1 MSESKADHLEALL
14 VRVAIESL
22 IAEFA
27 YLIDHDQTGKVA
39 DLFTQDGWYGREGG
53 ARSVGRDAI
62 HKSYAGRAER
72 GERTARHIFTNL
84 RLTVRSADEAEG
96 TCVLLLFAADGPPPH
111 PAEPMLVQDYTDTY
125 RKVDGRWLFV
135 SRETRA
141 LFVSPL
147 FERVLTLGK
156 PESAKA

>member
-1 MSESKADHLEALL
+1 MPDHQDQLL
-14 VRVAIESL
+14 ARVAIESL

-27 YLIDHDQTGKVA
+27 YLIDHGQTEEVA
-39 DLFTQDGWYGREGG
+39 GLFTEDGWYGREGG

-62 HKSYAGRAER
+62 RKSYAGRAAR

-84 RLTVRSADEAEG
+84 RLTVQSADAAEG
-96 TCVLLLFAADGPPPH
+96 VCILLLFAADGAPPF

-125 RKVDGRWLFV
+125 RKVDGRWLFA
-135 SRETRA
+135 SRETRT
-141 LFVSPL
+141 LFQAGS

-156 PESAKA
+156 PDSAKA